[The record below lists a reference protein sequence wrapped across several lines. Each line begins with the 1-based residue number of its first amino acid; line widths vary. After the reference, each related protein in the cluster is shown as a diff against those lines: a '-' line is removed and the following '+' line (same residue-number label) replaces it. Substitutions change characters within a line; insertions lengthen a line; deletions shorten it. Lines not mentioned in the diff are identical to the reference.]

1 MGNIKIGI
9 EELIKDALSLWNEIS
24 KYLGKLTI
32 DKK

>member
-1 MGNIKIGI
+1 MGNIKIEI
-9 EELIKDALSLWNEIS
+9 KEIIKDALSLWNEIS

>member
-1 MGNIKIGI
+1 MGGVKIDLN
-9 EELIKDALSLWNEIS
+9 ELIKDAVSIWNEIS

>member
-1 MGNIKIGI
+1 MGNIKIEI
-9 EELIKDALSLWNEIS
+9 KDLIKDAVSIWNEIS